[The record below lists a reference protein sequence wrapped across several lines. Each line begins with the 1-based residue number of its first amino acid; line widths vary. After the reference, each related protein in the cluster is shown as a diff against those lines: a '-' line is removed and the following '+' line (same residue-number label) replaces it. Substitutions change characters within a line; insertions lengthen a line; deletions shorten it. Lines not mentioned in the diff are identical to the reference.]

1 MSHGIV
7 WLGVNT
13 YELVSTG
20 ADLER
25 ISRELAAHPHIGVD
39 TETTSLDPYRGRIR
53 LLQLA
58 TPTKVYVLDLFELPP
73 NALAP
78 IKDVLQADRPVKVL
92 HNAKFDAKMLLHHF
106 GIELGRLFDTMLASQ
121 LIAAGDTSQKH
132 SLVEVVRRYLG
143 RTVDKTQRMS
153 DWSQLQ
159 LTPAQL
165 EYAAEDVSVLLA
177 LRRVMVEKLKQLRLV
192 EAARLEF
199 EAVVPTAAMELAG
212 MPLDRAAWQALVND
226 LESRRTALEDRLQEL
241 LVELTPATDLFGHT
255 EINFNSPHQVLELL
269 RRLGLPVTGTTEA
282 ELLPFKNHPIVATL
296 LEYRSVQKLLSTYGR
311 SLLDHLH
318 PVTGRLHGD
327 FHQIGTPTGRYSCS
341 DPNLQQV
348 PNLPEVRR
356 SFAAP
361 PARRLIVADYSQIE
375 LRILA
380 DFSQD
385 PRLLEAFLNNM
396 DLHRL
401 TASLMFKVPPDAVT
415 KEQRAIAKTINY
427 GLAYG
432 MGAAGLAARIDVSV
446 AEAERLMAT
455 YFDIY
460 RKVAEWLRAAG
471 DTAVAVG
478 HSRSQSGRLWNFR
491 VELSDR
497 EQVATIQRLGKNAP
511 IQGTSADILKRAMRL
526 VYDGLKP
533 YDAQIV
539 NSVHD
544 EIVVEAA
551 ASQAEEVATVVRQQM
566 VAAGQE
572 FIKTVPVEVD
582 VTVSSAWLK

>member
-1 MSHGIV
+1 MSV
-7 WLGVNT
+7 ET
-13 YELVSTG
+13 YELVRTAG
-20 ADLER
+20 DVER
-25 ISRELAAHPHIGVD
+25 ISRELVVHPHIGVD
-39 TETTSLDPYRGRIR
+39 TETTALDPYEGRIR
-53 LLQLA
+53 LLQVA
-58 TPTKVYVLDLFELPP
+58 TPTKVYVLDLFDIPAE
-73 NALAP
+73 ALASLRE
-78 IKDVLQADRPVKVL
+78 VLQGDRPVKVL
-92 HNAKFDAKMLLHHF
+92 HNAKFDAKMLLHHY

-121 LIAAGDTSQKH
+121 LIAAGDTTQKH
-132 SLVEVVRRYLG
+132 SLAEVVRRYLG
-143 RTVDKTQRMS
+143 QTVDKTQRLS
-153 DWSQLQ
+153 DWSQAA

-165 EYAAEDVSVLLA
+165 TYAAQDVSVLLA
-177 LRRVMVEKLKQLRLV
+177 LRRVMVEKLKELRLV

-199 EAVVPTAAMELAG
+199 EAVIPTAAMELAG
-212 MPLDRAAWQALVND
+212 MPLDRAAWQALVAE
-226 LESRRTALEDRLQEL
+226 LESRRAALEDRLQK
-241 LVELTPATDLFGHT
+241 LVAEQSPATDLFGYT
-255 EINFNSPHQVLELL
+255 DINFNSPQQVLELL
-269 RRLGLPVTGTTEA
+269 QRLGLPLRGTTEV
-282 ELLPFKNHPIVATL
+282 ELLPFKSHPIVSTL

-311 SLLDHLH
+311 SVLDHLH

-348 PNLPEVRR
+348 PNLPDVRR

-361 PARRLIVADYSQIE
+361 PGRTLIVADYSQIE

-385 PRLLEAFLNNM
+385 PRLLEAFLNDI
-396 DLHRL
+396 DLHCL
-401 TASLMFKVPPDAVT
+401 TASLMFKVPLEAVT
-415 KEQRAIAKTINY
+415 KQQRAIAKTINY

-432 MGAAGLAARIDVSV
+432 MGAAGLAARIETSV
-446 AEAERLMAT
+446 AEAEQLMAT

-460 RKVAEWLRAAG
+460 RHVAEWLRAAG

-491 VELSDR
+491 FDPSDR

-539 NSVHD
+539 NSIHD

-551 ASQAEEVATVVRQQM
+551 ESHAEEVAAVVRQQM
-566 VAAGQE
+566 IQAGQE

-582 VTVSSAWLK
+582 VTISPAWLK

>member
-1 MSHGIV
+1 M
-7 WLGVNT
+7 LAVNT
-13 YELVSTG
+13 YELVNTG

-25 ISRELAAHPHIGVD
+25 ISRELATHPHIGVD
-39 TETTSLDPYRGRIR
+39 TETTALDPYRGQIR

-58 TPTKVYVLDLFELPP
+58 TPTKVYILDLFNLPGD
-73 NALAP
+73 ALTP

-143 RTVDKTQRMS
+143 QTVDKTQRTS
-153 DWSQLQ
+153 DWSRLE

-165 EYAAEDVSVLLA
+165 AYAAEDVSVLLA

-212 MPLDRAAWQALVND
+212 MPLDREAWQALVKD
-226 LESRRTALEDRLQEL
+226 LESRRTVLEDRLQEL
-241 LVELTPATDLFGHT
+241 LAELLPATDLFGRA
-255 EINFNSPHQVLELL
+255 EINFNSPPQVLELL
-269 RRLGLPVTGTTEA
+269 QRLGLPVTGTTEA

-356 SFAAP
+356 AFAAP
-361 PARRLIVADYSQIE
+361 PGRMLIVADYSQIE

-385 PRLLEAFLNNM
+385 QRLLEAFLNNI

-401 TASLMFKVPPDAVT
+401 TASLMFKVPLDAVT

-432 MGAAGLAARIDVSV
+432 MGAAGLAARIETSV

-491 VELSDR
+491 FDPFDR

-526 VYDGLKP
+526 VHDGLKP
-533 YDAQIV
+533 YDARIV
-539 NSVHD
+539 NSIHD
-544 EIVVEAA
+544 EIVVEVA
-551 ASQAEEVATVVRQQM
+551 ASQAEEAAAVVRQQM

-582 VTVSSAWLK
+582 VTISPAWLK